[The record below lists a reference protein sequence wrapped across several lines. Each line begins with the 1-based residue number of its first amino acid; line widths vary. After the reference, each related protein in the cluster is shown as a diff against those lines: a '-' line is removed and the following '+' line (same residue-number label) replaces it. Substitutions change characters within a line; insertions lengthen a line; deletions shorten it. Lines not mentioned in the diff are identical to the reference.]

1 MDRLSTALSIEPTS
15 KRTAVYWDAL
25 CDLAIEPVIYACQHA
40 ARYWRPTSEERLFPV
55 PLTLREYAKLY
66 YEEQRRLATQQA
78 QAAGAGG
85 EGLLPQWSTT
95 PDHEGL
101 MAIRE
106 VLEMLE
112 KKAAMAG
119 PAWTPD
125 ELAHR
130 RLARRRRARSE
141 GEPTAEEGA

>member
-1 MDRLSTALSIEPTS
+1 MDRLSTALNIEPTS
-15 KRTAVYWDAL
+15 KRGAVYWDAL
-25 CDLAIEPVIYACQHA
+25 CDLAIEPVVFACQHA
-40 ARYWRPTSEERLFPV
+40 ARYWRPTAEERLFPV

-66 YEEQRRLATQQA
+66 YEERRRLAAQQA
-78 QAAGAGG
+78 QKAGSSGG
-85 EGLLPQWSTT
+85 GWLPQWSTT
-95 PDHEGL
+95 PDQEGL

-125 ELAHR
+125 ELAKR
-130 RLARRRRARSE
+130 RMARRRRAR
-141 GEPTAEEGA
+141 GEPHTEEGD